1 MPSIRTACILF
12 LFFYFSLSSSAK
24 ADWINLSGAENA
36 PTIAEI
42 YILDDHVR
50 LVLEVYIG
58 DIPTFEDLLPDSFLK
73 ETVNRPSLA
82 ERLKRFSSE
91 TFRFLT
97 PDGTPLQAELQVI
110 EPRLR
115 KDRTGPFRFMRN
127 PFTGRPVN
135 QPPDDKRVVYAEL
148 IYPFKGRPD
157 ELTII
162 PPQTTKGLAA
172 VNIGFIAYHK
182 AVPIIDFRFL
192 SFSERLHLNWDD
204 PWYSKFENP
213 NLKRHHKSGLMLFLY
228 VEPYEV
234 RHEVLTRVRDLEEWL
249 DLGLRG
255 KEFIEIDELEPLKKK
270 IGEFFLNRNRVLV
283 DGKALRPILDRTN
296 YLKISLTG
304 IRLLEKP
311 ERLELSTAI
320 VGVIIAYITEGL
332 PKEVTVDWE
341 LFKDDI
347 QQVPATMTDPA
358 GPFVSFVTPDDNILK
373 WTNFLKNYKT
383 PVIQA
388 VTVAENPGMFTIP
401 IGSAFCFATLVPLF
415 RKMRTHRKKG
425 KSSGMLIGFS
435 GLLFA
440 GGLFLFPYFQ
450 VSVDNP
456 ISSTAKM
463 EKTEAV
469 TILHTLLKNVYRAF
483 DFRKEED
490 IYDKLSASVS
500 GNLLADIYLQNRKSL
515 AIQKAGGSLARIKN
529 VEILDVSMNDSP
541 GLPMSLLF
549 NCKWTAFGMVGH
561 WGHVHA
567 RKNQYVANITVQP
580 LEGSW
585 KIVGLELVEEKRID
599 PYSNPGNSKSSGKS

>member
-1 MPSIRTACILF
+1 MPSIRSACILF
-12 LFFYFSLSSSAK
+12 LFFYFISLSSSAK

-73 ETVNRPSLA
+73 ETINRPSLA

-97 PDGTPLQAELQVI
+97 PDGIPFQAELQVI

-115 KDRTGPFRFMRN
+115 IDRTGPFRFMRN

-162 PPQTTKGLAA
+162 SPQTPKGLAA

-182 AVPIIDFRFL
+182 AVPIIDFRYL
-192 SFSERLHLNWDD
+192 SSSEKLFLNWED
-204 PWYSKFENP
+204 PWYSKFENL
-213 NLKRHHKSGLMLFLY
+213 NLKRHHKSGLMSFLY

-296 YLKISLTG
+296 YVKIGLTG

-341 LFKDDI
+341 LFNERI

-358 GPFVSFVTPDDNILK
+358 GPFLSFMTPDDNVLK
-373 WTNFLKNYKT
+373 WTNFLKQYKIPEVKELVVSKRT
-383 PVIQA
+383 GDFPLWSA
-388 VTVAENPGMFTIP
+388 V
-401 IGSAFCFATLVPLF
+401 CFAGLLPLAWQI
-415 RKMRTHRKKG
+415 RTRRKKG
-425 KSSGMLIGFS
+425 HSIRFHTGIGS
-435 GLLFA
+435 LLVA
-440 GGLFLFPYFQ
+440 GGIIMLPYFPFSFVPPQ
-450 VSVDNP
+450 TSLL
-456 ISSTAKM
+456 KM
-463 EKTEAV
+463 EQKEATNV
-469 TILHTLLKNVYRAF
+469 LRGLLKNIYRAF
-483 DFRKEED
+483 DYRMEED
-490 IYDKLSASVS
+490 VYDKLAISAT

-515 AIQKAGGSLARIKN
+515 AIQKAGGALARIKN
-529 VEILDVSMNDSP
+529 VEILDVSM
-541 GLPMSLLF
+541 
-549 NCKWTAFGMVGH
+549 K
-561 WGHVHA
+561 
-567 RKNQYVANITVQP
+567 
-580 LEGSW
+580 
-585 KIVGLELVEEKRID
+585 D
-599 PYSNPGNSKSSGKS
+599 PP